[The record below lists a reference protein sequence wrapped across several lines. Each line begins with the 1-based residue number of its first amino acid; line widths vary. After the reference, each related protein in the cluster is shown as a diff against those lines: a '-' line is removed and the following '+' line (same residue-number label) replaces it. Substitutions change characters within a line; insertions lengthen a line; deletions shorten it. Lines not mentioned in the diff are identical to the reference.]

1 MLPIEY
7 RIMNEEESVTLDFK
21 KEIYGSGKSGE
32 FIKDV
37 AAFANAL
44 SNEKYRY
51 IVIGVKEQN
60 GLKEY
65 FNVDR
70 TAIGDVSNYQQLID
84 QNIEPGIPINI
95 KYVKIEETE
104 LAVFVIGPCDN
115 PPYVIKKQSGNNRE
129 GVIYI
134 RNGTSTRFAKR
145 QELDLMYQLKQKV
158 QRKDIS
164 VGFNQSFESS
174 ITLPALNSK
183 DIENSPSNIRR
194 REIVNEINIRKS
206 PSYVK
211 PFSLDFYHSTNK
223 LLGEDIPVSSA
234 DDSELQQMLLEVDTN
249 YIKNDN
255 YYYFEQIDNHLNLL
269 INNQGAEPL
278 NDCMI
283 KLMVPKLDG
292 LNIADTIYDEP
303 ADSRLFNFQYAQSY
317 QYPSVEEK
325 DNMFVITETV
335 GTIKH
340 KLPTEA
346 FIENIRITFTPELI
360 DSLIPIQYELYADNY
375 PDIIS
380 GDLTIKVVSTD

>member
-7 RIMNEEESVTLDFK
+7 RIINEDESVTLDFK

-32 FIKDV
+32 IIKDV

-44 SNEKYRY
+44 SNEIYRY

-70 TAIGDVSNYQQLID
+70 NAVGDVSNYQQLID
-84 QNIEPGIPINI
+84 QNIEPGVPINI
-95 KYVKIEETE
+95 KYVNIEENE

-134 RNGTSTRFAKR
+134 RNGTTTRFAKR
-145 QELDLMYQLKQKV
+145 QELDLMYQLKHKV

-164 VGFNQSFESS
+164 VGFNESFESS
-174 ITLPALNSK
+174 ITLPALDSK

-194 REIVNEINIRKS
+194 REIENEINIRKS
-206 PSYVK
+206 PFYVK
-211 PFSLDFYHSTNK
+211 PFLLDFYHNTNK

-234 DDSELQQMLLEVDTN
+234 DDSELQQMLLEVDTD
-249 YIKNDN
+249 YIYNDN
-255 YYYFEQIDNHLNLL
+255 YYYFEQIGNHLNLV

-278 NDCMI
+278 NDCTI
-283 KLMVPKLDG
+283 KLMVPKIDG
-292 LNIADTIYDEP
+292 LIIADTIYDDP
-303 ADSRLFNFQYAQSY
+303 AESRLFNLQYAISH

-360 DSLIPIQYELYADNY
+360 DSLITIQYELYADNY

-380 GDLTIKVVSTD
+380 GDLTIKVVSKD